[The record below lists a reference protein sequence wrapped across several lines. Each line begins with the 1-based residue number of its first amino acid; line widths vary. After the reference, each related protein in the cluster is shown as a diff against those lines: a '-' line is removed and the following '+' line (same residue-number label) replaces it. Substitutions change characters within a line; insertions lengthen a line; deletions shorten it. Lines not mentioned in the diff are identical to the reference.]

1 MTLERAGRSRAGLAL
16 VALGVMLA
24 LALAA
29 CGGGADEAEPEAQ
42 APQTP
47 SAEERT
53 PPEAEPAPDEPAPE
67 PDEPAPQEP
76 EPVPEEPAPEPV
88 NGWLRI
94 SPAGE
99 FHQLAVDRT
108 GQVIVAAGSGSGIIS
123 RDGGASWEPIDW
135 PGERR
140 SRVAIAPGGEQ
151 LLVAGLSPLVDEET
165 TAVWSADGGL
175 TWADTGLA
183 IQGAD
188 GASATSFLVAD
199 VTEGLIEFRGGA
211 LVGPTQIPLIEFNFD
226 PADAYVNP
234 SEAQDRYLVS
244 FSEGGTAM
252 LQRTP
257 DGGATSEPF
266 LADFETFGT
275 TRIGFLP
282 FGFVVMSWAGVVL
295 SFDDGATWF
304 PQNAGLEGLE
314 EDGFYLGLVDLVVM
328 PQGSLPILASREDG
342 LFRFSPGGWEPFPGP
357 GVAVG
362 GIEALPGTNALL
374 AVTEEGVFRL
384 ENPGTAGE

>member
-165 TAVWSADGGL
+165 TAVWSADGG
-175 TWADTGLA
+175 
-183 IQGAD
+183 
-188 GASATSFLVAD
+188 
-199 VTEGLIEFRGGA
+199 
-211 LVGPTQIPLIEFNFD
+211 
-226 PADAYVNP
+226 
-234 SEAQDRYLVS
+234 
-244 FSEGGTAM
+244 
-252 LQRTP
+252 
-257 DGGATSEPF
+257 
-266 LADFETFGT
+266 
-275 TRIGFLP
+275 
-282 FGFVVMSWAGVVL
+282 
-295 SFDDGATWF
+295 
-304 PQNAGLEGLE
+304 
-314 EDGFYLGLVDLVVM
+314 
-328 PQGSLPILASREDG
+328 
-342 LFRFSPGGWEPFPGP
+342 
-357 GVAVG
+357 
-362 GIEALPGTNALL
+362 
-374 AVTEEGVFRL
+374 
-384 ENPGTAGE
+384 